1 MIWNRNKNTL
11 SYIHRCDLYRN
22 EYSDAD
28 WEGRIR
34 IIQDKLNLTSIQANQ
49 SKGDIERRMVESQ
62 RDTELKMIETQK
74 NIELKIIESQK
85 NIELKMEALFHK
97 LQISADP
104 NQQAQALGKFES
116 PIADLNKIKL
126 DLPDN
131 MFRMDMDLSEC
142 GNITSEP
149 DASDPKPR
157 TIKLRPTTR
166 KK

>member
-1 MIWNRNKNTL
+1 
-11 SYIHRCDLYRN
+11 
-22 EYSDAD
+22 
-28 WEGRIR
+28 
-34 IIQDKLNLTSIQANQ
+34 
-49 SKGDIERRMVESQ
+49 
-62 RDTELKMIETQK
+62 
-74 NIELKIIESQK
+74 LKIIESQK